1 MKRLNLIT
9 LLNNMKVYLAY
20 LESGIEGRD
29 ELILSAV
36 FDTKRKA
43 LDYVIKEYYSEPFYK
58 GMNPDWLDN
67 NASPY
72 VVEKEVE

>member
-1 MKRLNLIT
+1 
-9 LLNNMKVYLAY
+9 
-20 LESGIEGRD
+20 
-29 ELILSAV
+29 V

-43 LDYVIKEYYSEPFYK
+43 LDYVIKEYYSGPFYK

-72 VVEKEVE
+72 VIEKEVE

>member
-1 MKRLNLIT
+1 
-9 LLNNMKVYLAY
+9 MKVYLAY
-20 LESGIEGRD
+20 AESGIEGRD

>member
-1 MKRLNLIT
+1 
-9 LLNNMKVYLAY
+9 MKVYLAY
-20 LESGIEGRD
+20 VGCAFEGHD
-29 ELILSAV
+29 EEVVGAV
-36 FDTKRKA
+36 FDTERKA

-72 VVEKEVE
+72 VVEMEVQ